1 MELLKFNKLFHEQM
15 GDLPDE
21 AKRQFGRMYAA
32 FLEGDT
38 GKFSWD
44 DIAPLSSDEV
54 VERASL
60 SPDDINLGESLMGQV
75 AVLKLNGGLGTS
87 MGCEGPKSLVP
98 LSEKTTFLSLI
109 CDQIRYLRKRWQKPI
124 PFVLMNSFNT
134 DRETRDFL
142 SDSIEFLAF
151 QQHQF
156 PRILAVTKG
165 PFLPKDSKHAWNP
178 PGHGDVYWSLLTSGV
193 LDTLLS
199 RGIKYVFISNS
210 DNLGPDLDPGILGYM
225 YRHELDFLMEM
236 TPKTQMDIKGG
247 TVVRY
252 RDRLALLERSQ
263 LEEAHLKDFEDV
275 AQFPYFNT
283 NNIWVRLD
291 SLKKLLLSGD
301 LQLPLILNP
310 KMIEGQAIIQLESA
324 MGAAIGCFEKSAVMV
339 VPRDRFLPVKHTSD
353 LLVVQSDLITRHEN
367 GFLSFAD
374 EAEDKAYPLV
384 KLGPD
389 FYSVKQYQAHVLEAP
404 SLKGLKS
411 LVIEGD
417 VVIGAGVSF
426 SGDVVIHV
434 PEGETLKLEHTCVD
448 SNTVLDKAHSAN

>member
-1 MELLKFNKLFHEQM
+1 MELLKGNKLFHEQID
-15 GDLPDE
+15 GLPDE
-21 AKRQFGRMYAA
+21 AKRQFCRMYAA

-38 GKFSWD
+38 GKFFWD
-44 DIAPLSSDEV
+44 DIDPLSAHEV

-60 SPDDINLGESLMGQV
+60 SSDDIELGESLMGQV
-75 AVLKLNGGLGTS
+75 AFLKLNGGLGMS

-109 CDQIRYLRKRWQKPI
+109 CDQIRYLRKRWQKSI
-124 PFVLMNSFNT
+124 PFVLMNSFST
-134 DRETRDFL
+134 DRKTREFL
-142 SDSIEFLAF
+142 SDSIDFLAF

-156 PRILAVTKG
+156 PRILAATKG
-165 PFLPKDSKHAWNP
+165 PFLPQDSQQAWNP

-199 RGIKYVFISNS
+199 RGITYVFISNS

-225 YRHELDFLMEM
+225 HRHELDFLMEM

-252 RDRLALLERSQ
+252 RNRLALLERSQ

-275 AQFPYFNT
+275 SQFPYFNT

-301 LQLPLILNP
+301 LQLPLILNS
-310 KMIEGQAIIQLESA
+310 KMCEGEAIIQLESA

-353 LLVVQSDLITRHEN
+353 LLVVQSDLIMRHEN
-367 GFLSFAD
+367 GFLSFA
-374 EAEDKAYPLV
+374 EDSVEKAYPLV
-384 KLGPD
+384 KLGSD
-389 FYSVKQYQAHVLEAP
+389 FYSVKQYLAHVLAAP

-417 VVIGAGVSF
+417 VVIGEGVSF
-426 SGDVVIHV
+426 SGNVVIRV
-434 PEGETLKLEHTCVD
+434 PKGETLKLDHVCVD
-448 SNTVLDKAHSAN
+448 SSTVLNSVHSAN